1 MPDLISGIAG
11 HSPGLATSVYIHMP
25 WCVRKCPYC
34 DFSSF
39 AAGRKLPMEKEYISA
54 LRRDIELFAPV
65 LGEVRTVY
73 FGGGTPSLFSPE
85 SISEVLKAI
94 SSAAGFA
101 PDAEISLEL
110 NPGTGSE
117 EKIRGFREAGITRL
131 SIGVQSFSDMELRR
145 LGRIHSAAEAE
156 ETVRL
161 ALGAGFNVVNADL
174 MQGLPG
180 QTAGLA
186 SADVRKAVSLGV
198 QHISWYQ
205 LTLEEGTPM
214 AENPPLLPD
223 EDTLDRINAEGAEIL
238 KDAGF
243 RHYEISGF
251 ARPGFEC
258 RHNLNYWHFGDY
270 IGIGAGGHGKITDRQ
285 SRRIFRWGMPEN
297 PPEYMKRS
305 GLAPDFEEIGKDQ
318 LPFQYFLNTSRLD
331 TDMSLADFE
340 EKTFL
345 PRETVSRE
353 TAWGRDRGVLESSGD
368 SLRLTPFGRR
378 YLNSWLEEFLP

>member
-1 MPDLISGIAG
+1 MRELISEIAG
-11 HSPGLATSVYIHMP
+11 HSPGKVTSVYIHMP

-39 AAGRKLPMEKEYISA
+39 AAGRKLPMEKEYTAA
-54 LRRDIELFAPV
+54 LLRDIELFAPL

-73 FGGGTPSLFSPE
+73 FGGGTPSLFSLG
-85 SISEVLKAI
+85 SIREVLQAI
-94 SSAAGFA
+94 SDAAGSA

-110 NPGTGSE
+110 NPGTGTE
-117 EKIRGFREAGITRL
+117 EKIRGFRDAGITRL

-145 LGRIHSAAEAE
+145 LGRIHTSEEAE
-156 ETVRL
+156 ETVRS
-161 ALGAGFNVVNADL
+161 ALGAGFRSVNADL

-180 QTAGLA
+180 QTAELA

-205 LTLEEGTPM
+205 LTIEEGTPM
-214 AENPPLLPD
+214 AEDPPELPD
-223 EDTLDRINAEGAEIL
+223 EDTLDRINAEGAGIL
-238 KDAGF
+238 SDAGF

-251 ARPGFEC
+251 ARPGYEC

-270 IGIGAGGHGKITDRQ
+270 IGLGAGGHGKITDRR

-297 PPEYMKRS
+297 PSEYMKRS